1 MDSPLSLWFRSE
13 FNLLSNPDADRSLR
27 YSDELRDILSKEN
40 CREAHQEIQS
50 WPGYNISD
58 LISLPELA
66 RTLNLVDI
74 SFKDESKRFN
84 LGSFKSLGGAYAV
97 FKHVQNVVSK
107 KIGQDVSS
115 KALRTN
121 QYQELTSQITVT
133 TATDGNHGRSVAWG
147 AKLFGCSAIVYVP
160 ASCSQERIDAIREFD
175 AEVIQTDL
183 TYDDTVRLCTEIA
196 HKNNQQVISDTSW
209 DDYTEIPA
217 QIMRGYSLIAQEA
230 ILEYFTRTFRQ
241 AVPPSHVFIQ
251 AGVGGLAAAITGYLW
266 DLMAEKKPVV
276 VVVEPENAACL
287 FASAAEGTLTKASGD
302 KETGEIH
309 TIMAGLDCGEAS
321 PIAWEILSKGADF
334 FMTIP
339 DDVTGPTMQLLA
351 KSPFSDPKIVAGESS
366 VAGLAALI
374 MTASHDETRRTLGLS
389 PDSRILLI
397 NSEGAIDQA
406 LYQKLVVEDQQQ

>member
-1 MDSPLSLWFRSE
+1 M
-13 FNLLSNPDADRSLR
+13 
-27 YSDELRDILSKEN
+27 
-40 CREAHQEIQS
+40 
-50 WPGYNISD
+50 
-58 LISLPELA
+58 
-66 RTLNLVDI
+66 DI